1 MLMHGLV
8 PVFVQEERMESKCC
22 SISVHFSTGAVGC
35 HILLYVVCNRVTV

>member
-8 PVFVQEERMESKCC
+8 TVFVQEERMERKCC

-35 HILLYVVCNRVTV
+35 HILLYIVGNRVIV